1 MKILSSVQTAE
12 LTDPV
17 RSKISMV
24 IPVLEATLHSLPLD
38 RTKRLGGVEKITLH
52 DLAREFRDGSG
63 DAGICFEYSVHDA
76 IANGNKLIQPL
87 ASEVLEDLCRI
98 RGEAESL
105 LFGPEKDGRIPI
117 HESVDNALT
126 EDAVVYVGNAGRP
139 PKLKRYIPQII
150 NAFRRNEARNRL
162 PRSISGLWKADLFLG
177 NSGLGQWVGTT
188 VKVNAD
194 ALEGARGLRIGIYP
208 QRNPKDRPRKDDTL
222 NLIRLPLPYDGAFM
236 EVYYKSFF
244 LTRAFIKADAKV
256 PPPVA
261 LPDSEDRL
269 VTSELERRREFP
281 ILDVLDVLRGMAQPD
296 LIESAAVETITPDAT
311 ISAEGGLDLKPGR
324 VASAD
329 AISLTPLSR
338 VSK

>member
-12 LTDPV
+12 ISDPV
-17 RSKISMV
+17 RSKIAMV

-38 RTKRLGGVEKITLH
+38 RTARLGGVEKISLH

-63 DAGICFEYSVHDA
+63 DAGICFEYAVHDA
-76 IANGNKLIQPL
+76 IANGNQLIQPL

-98 RGEAESL
+98 RAEAESL

-139 PKLKRYIPQII
+139 PKLKRYIPKII
-150 NAFRRNEARNRL
+150 SAFRRNEARNKL

-177 NSGLGQWVGTT
+177 NSYAEQWVGTT
-188 VKVNAD
+188 VKINAD

-208 QRNPKDRPRKDDTL
+208 QKNKQDRPRKDDGL

-236 EVYYKSFF
+236 ELYYKSFF
-244 LTRAFIKADAKV
+244 LTRAFIKADAKI
-256 PPPVA
+256 PSPIA
-261 LPDSEDRL
+261 LPDSEDRF
-269 VTSELERRREFP
+269 VTSELEKRRDYPLVE
-281 ILDVLDVLRGMAQPD
+281 VLEVLRGMAQPD
-296 LIESAAVETITPDAT
+296 LVETSGIQTIAPDAT
-311 ISAEGGLDLKPGR
+311 LSEAGGLDTDPELPL
-324 VASAD
+324 SAD
-329 AISLTPLSR
+329 AVSLTPMSW
-338 VSK
+338 VQE